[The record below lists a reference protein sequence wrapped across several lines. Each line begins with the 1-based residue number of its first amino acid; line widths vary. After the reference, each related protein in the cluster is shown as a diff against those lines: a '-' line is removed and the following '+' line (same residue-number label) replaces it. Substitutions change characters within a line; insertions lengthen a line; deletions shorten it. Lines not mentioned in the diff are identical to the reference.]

1 MQCPHKINRHIL
13 IGVLKSSGQL
23 TMQVEIGGD
32 DFGIVEIIPTGRLWQ
47 SFQVSLGVHREVKT
61 SLKSGY
67 SCRLWRNLSTGP
79 QELKL
84 TYRNQGYLVSLTI
97 YLLKTQIIYYIFDSQ
112 TIHIFCQI
120 NI

>member
-1 MQCPHKINRHIL
+1 MQCPVKI
-13 IGVLKSSGQL
+13 SGQI
-23 TMQVEIGGD
+23 TMEVEVGGVH
-32 DFGIVEIIPTGRLWQ
+32 FGIVEIIPTGRLWQ

-61 SLKSGY
+61 YLKSGY
-67 SCRLWRNLSTGP
+67 SCRLLRNLSTGP

-112 TIHIFCQI
+112 TIHIFFQV
-120 NI
+120 NMQRARSFTVTVD

>member
-1 MQCPHKINRHIL
+1 MQCPVKI
-13 IGVLKSSGQL
+13 SGQL
-23 TMQVEIGGD
+23 TMQVEMGGVH
-32 DFGIVEIIPTGRLWQ
+32 FGIVEIIPTGWF
-47 SFQVSLGVHREVKT
+47 FQVSLRVHREVKT
-61 SLKSGY
+61 SLKGGY

-112 TIHIFCQI
+112 NVHIFCKI
-120 NI
+120 NMQRARSFTVTVD